1 MQSGCRKF
9 HNNGHCP
16 TRYGDK
22 YEQLFIWHCVCRN
35 RSIMTTDLTGQVALV
50 TGAGSGIGA
59 SLCRRLGERGATV
72 VVVDVDDEGAEA
84 VAGEV
89 EGFAVHLDVSQRS
102 AWNATIANVID
113 RFGRL
118 DLLALNA
125 GVMSRPRGLP
135 IDDDPLPWMEQRYE
149 LVRGVN
155 LDGVA
160 FGILAAHAHL
170 EAAGGARIVATAS
183 GVGLSPLPSDPTY
196 SMTKHGIIGL
206 VRSMAPALA
215 ERGITI
221 GAVCPGG
228 VDTPM
233 VSPDLRATGREL
245 ASPDHI
251 AAGLEE
257 VLDMGP
263 DQTGGIWISRH
274 EQELWRYEFAP
285 NNRPSQ

>member
-1 MQSGCRKF
+1 
-9 HNNGHCP
+9 
-16 TRYGDK
+16 
-22 YEQLFIWHCVCRN
+22 
-35 RSIMTTDLTGQVALV
+35 MTTDLTGQVALV
-50 TGAGSGIGA
+50 TGGGSGIGA
-59 SLCRRLGERGATV
+59 ALCRRLGARGATV
-72 VVVDVDDEGAEA
+72 VVADVDDAGTEA

-89 EGFAVHLDVSQRS
+89 DGLAMHLDVSQRA
-102 AWNATIANVID
+102 AWDAAIATAID

-149 LVRGVN
+149 VVRGVN

-160 FGILAAHAHL
+160 FGILAAYTQL
-170 EAAGGARIVATAS
+170 AATGNGRIVATAS
-183 GVGLSPLPSDPTY
+183 GVGLTPLPSDPTY

-215 ERGITI
+215 ERGVTI

-233 VSPDLRATGREL
+233 VSPDLRASGREW

-274 EQELWRYEFAP
+274 EQELWSYEFAP